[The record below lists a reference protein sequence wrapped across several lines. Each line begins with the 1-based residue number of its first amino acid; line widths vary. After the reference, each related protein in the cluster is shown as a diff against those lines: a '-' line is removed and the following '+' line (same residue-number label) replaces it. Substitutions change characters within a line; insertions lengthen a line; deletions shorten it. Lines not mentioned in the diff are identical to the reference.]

1 MECFFVIFFCFF
13 VFLLFLTIVWMTGF
27 MTDGHSFYVGRLNP
41 FQVCDIY
48 RRDADECV
56 MLRMMH
62 SRGCLRPISI
72 LSAGWQDRG

>member
-1 MECFFVIFFCFF
+1 MECFFVFFFCFF

-48 RRDADECV
+48 IGE
-56 MLRMMH
+56 MPM
-62 SRGCLRPISI
+62 
-72 LSAGWQDRG
+72 SA